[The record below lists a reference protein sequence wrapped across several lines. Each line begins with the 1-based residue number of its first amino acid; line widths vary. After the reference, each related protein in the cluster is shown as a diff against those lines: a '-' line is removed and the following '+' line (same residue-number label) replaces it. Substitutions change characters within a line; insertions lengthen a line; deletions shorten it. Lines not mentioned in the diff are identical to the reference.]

1 MTKTENKREEKKRK
15 VIMPAGIR
23 NKLVAAISM
32 LMVASI
38 MMVSSTYAWFTLST
52 APEVKGITTNVGANG
67 NLEMMLLNKDSYKST
82 ADDLGVVSSTND
94 SYAVQALTVANEK
107 WGNLVDLSDT
117 SYGLNNI
124 VLNPARLNIT
134 GGADGAANTLGLNM
148 LWAPTYGS
156 DGRVIDV
163 TAPTYGGKTENSGTT
178 WVSDDE
184 HAGVRALG
192 TSSGATQR
200 TNAWRAAVAAVA
212 SNSTEA
218 ANSAKSTIKL
228 YGQDLA
234 NIMVGHVQ
242 NNGTAADVYTRK
254 QVESIQSLIN
264 KLKTANDQAG
274 EAIVQA
280 VLAYNLSDQ
289 NMDELSDADVTAII
303 NVLNGKNPSELT
315 NLTYNKTGSE
325 GNTTPTAIKT
335 PAGFEAAQTKWSEND
350 TAISTSKGKVDTL
363 LADENATEF
372 AYAQISPVVDGL
384 IDKTNTTV
392 AGVKNPGKDDLG
404 DMIDDITDKN
414 KGNGAVRIVMGDNSG
429 VYANI
434 ANLVGNYTENTKVHI
449 TYESSGLKLDKDFD
463 AVMRTEVTA
472 LTGVNL
478 VGAITTGNKPAVST
492 AAGTTITLSD
502 TYGYALDF
510 GFRTNAAGSSLQL
523 QTAGVQRV
531 YSGSDAE
538 NTQGSGSYMEFK
550 TADTKVFSVD
560 EVRALMSAIRVAFVT
575 PTNSGYDVLGV
586 AKLNITSNWNDG
598 LGAFEYEGG
607 TEVGNDSLKADLL
620 MCEYTVKDG
629 TLTAG
634 NVKADKTAITALEQ
648 NKAKKIT
655 VVVYIDGDIV
665 DNTMV
670 ANAQKSMSGKLNLQF
685 SSSAELTPMANA
697 RMEAGGENQKGVTYT
712 YREVAKAGGKYT
724 FGGTEYTVNVGYV
737 IAVREGGTGTPYFKL
752 ATADDSTYTQL
763 TINNYT
769 TALTATST
777 GDGG

>member
-67 NLEMMLLNKDSYKST
+67 NLEMMLLNKDSYNST
-82 ADDLGVVSSTND
+82 ADDLGVVSTTND
-94 SYAVQALTVANEK
+94 SYAVQALTIANEK

-124 VLNPARLNIT
+124 VLNPARLNII
-134 GGADGAANTLGLNM
+134 GGAEGAANTLGLNM

-163 TAPTYGGKTENSGTT
+163 TAPTYGGKTEDSGTT
-178 WVSDDE
+178 WISDDG

-192 TSSGATQR
+192 TSSGASQR

-218 ANSAKSTIKL
+218 KNTAISTLTL
-228 YGQDLA
+228 YGQTLA
-234 NIMVGHVQ
+234 NIMVRHVQ
-242 NNGTAADVYTRK
+242 YSEDVGKDVYTLDEIK
-254 QVESIQSLIN
+254 VLQSMVNILQS
-264 KLKTANDQAG
+264 ANAQAG
-274 EAIVQA
+274 DAIVQA

-289 NMDELSDADVTAII
+289 NEDELSDADVTAII
-303 NVLNGKNPSELT
+303 NALNTKKPDELAG
-315 NLTYNKTGSE
+315 LTYSKTDGE
-325 GNTTPTAIKT
+325 GNATPTAMKIPT
-335 PAGFEAAQTKWSEND
+335 GFDDALAKWSENN
-350 TAISTSKGKVDTL
+350 TAIFGSKDKVDSLVNANKSSYTY
-363 LADENATEF
+363 ADIN
-372 AYAQISPVVDGL
+372 SVVDGL
-384 IDKTNTTV
+384 INKVKTKI
-392 AGVKNPGKDDLG
+392 GGIQNPNKDNIG
-404 DMIDDITDKN
+404 DFMNYMTEHEGRIDITMLE
-414 KGNGAVRIVMGDNSG
+414 GSG

-434 ANLVGNYTENTKVHI
+434 ANLVGNYASPIINVIVNYHGSDVTGKTI
-449 TYESSGLKLDKDFD
+449 MS
-463 AVMRTEVTA
+463 TEVT
-472 LTGVNL
+472 TINL
-478 VGAITTGNKPAVST
+478 VGAITTGNKPAVSN

-550 TADTKVFSVD
+550 TADPKVFSVD

-575 PTNSGYDVLGV
+575 PTNSSYDVLGV
-586 AKLNITSNWNDG
+586 AKLNITSNWNDS

-634 NVKADKTAITALEQ
+634 TVKADKTAITALEQ

-697 RMEAGGENQKGVTYT
+697 RMEAGGENQMGVTYK
-712 YREVAKAGGKYT
+712 YSVVANAGEEYT
-724 FGGTEYTVNVGYV
+724 FGSTKYTVNVGYV

-752 ATADDSTYTQL
+752 ATADNSTYTQL

>member
-82 ADDLGVVSSTND
+82 ADDLGVVSTTND
-94 SYAVQALTVANEK
+94 SYAVQPLTIANEK

-134 GGADGAANTLGLNM
+134 GGAEGASDTLGLNM

-163 TAPTYGGKTENSGTT
+163 TAPTYGGKTANSGTT
-178 WVSDDE
+178 WISDDE

-218 ANSAKSTIKL
+218 KNTAISTIKL

-264 KLKTANDQAG
+264 MLKTANDQAG
-274 EAIVQA
+274 DAIVQA

-289 NMDELSDADVTAII
+289 NGDELSDADVTAII
-303 NVLNGKNPSELT
+303 NALNGKKPDGLAG
-315 NLTYNKTGSE
+315 LTYSKTDGE
-325 GNTTPTAIKT
+325 GNATIETAMKTPT
-335 PAGFEAAQTKWSEND
+335 GFEAALAKWTSNN
-350 TAISTSKGKVDTL
+350 TAISDSKNTVETL
-363 LADENATEF
+363 LADKDKEKFTYGE
-372 AYAQISPVVDGL
+372 ISTVVDGL
-384 IDKTNTTV
+384 INKANTTV
-392 AGVKNPGKDDLG
+392 AGVLNPSKEHLDT
-404 DMIDDITDKN
+404 MIDNIMAASK
-414 KGNGAVRIVMGDNSG
+414 VEIVMGDNSG

-434 ANLVGNYTENTKVHI
+434 ANLIGNYTGDTKVTI
-449 TYESSGLKLDKDFD
+449 SYGGLLVNKEFNVEMST
-463 AVMRTEVTA
+463 AVTA
-472 LTGVNL
+472 TTGVNL
-478 VGAITTGNKPAVST
+478 VGAITTGNKPAVSN

-531 YSGSDAE
+531 YSGSEAE

-550 TADTKVFSVD
+550 TANPKVFSVD

-620 MCEYTVKDG
+620 MCEYTVEADG

-712 YREVAKAGGKYT
+712 YREVAKAGEKYT

-737 IAVREGGTGTPYFKL
+737 IAVRKGGTGTPYFKQ
-752 ATADDSTYTQL
+752 ASADDSTYTQL
-763 TINNYT
+763 TLNNYT

>member
-67 NLEMMLLNKDSYKST
+67 NLEMMLLNKDSYDST
-82 ADDLGVVSSTND
+82 ADDLGVVSGTND
-94 SYAVQALTVANEK
+94 SYAVQALTVANVK

-134 GGADGAANTLGLNM
+134 KGAEGAADKLGLNM

-163 TAPTYGGKTENSGTT
+163 TAPTYGGKTNDNGTT

-192 TSSGATQR
+192 TSSGASQR

-218 ANSAKSTIKL
+218 ASSAKSTIKL

-264 KLKTANDQAG
+264 LLMTANDQAG
-274 EAIVQA
+274 NAIVQA

-289 NMDELSDADVTAII
+289 NAEELSDADVTAII
-303 NVLNGKNPSELT
+303 NALDGNKPNELAG
-315 NLTYNKTGSE
+315 LTYGKTDSE

-335 PAGFEAAQTKWSEND
+335 PANFEAAQTKWSENN
-350 TAISTSKGKVDTL
+350 TAISNSKGTVDTL
-363 LADENATEF
+363 LADKNATEF
-372 AYAQISPVVDGL
+372 TYEQIRPVVDGL
-384 IDKTNTTV
+384 IDKSNTTV
-392 AGVKNPGKDDLG
+392 AGVKNPSKDDLG
-404 DMIDDITDKN
+404 TMVDDIIDK
-414 KGNGAVRIVMGDNSG
+414 KVVEIIMGDNSG

-434 ANLVGNYTENTKVHI
+434 ANLVGNYSESTKVHI
-449 TYESSGLKLDKDFD
+449 THNGLSIDKDFN
-463 AVMRTEVTA
+463 AVMSTNVTA
-472 LTGVNL
+472 VTGVNL
-478 VGAITTGNKPAVST
+478 VGAITTGSKPAVSN

-531 YSGSDAE
+531 YSGSEAE

-550 TADTKVFSVD
+550 TADIKVFSVD

-575 PTNSGYDVLGV
+575 PTDSGYDVLGV
-586 AKLNITSNWNDG
+586 AKLNITSRWSDA

-607 TEVGNDSLKADLL
+607 TEVGNDGLKADLL
-620 MCEYTVKDG
+620 MCEYTVGDDG
-629 TLTAG
+629 TLIAG
-634 NVKADKTAITALEQ
+634 DVKADKTAITALEQ

-697 RMEAGGENQKGVTYT
+697 RMEAGGENQQGVTYT
-712 YREVAKAGGKYT
+712 YKEVAKAGEKYT
-724 FGGTEYTVNVGYV
+724 FGGTEYTVNAGYV
-737 IAVREGGTGTPYFKL
+737 IAVRDGGTGTPYFKL
-752 ATADDSTYTQL
+752 AAADDNTYTQL

>member
-67 NLEMMLLNKDSYKST
+67 NLEMMLLNKESYNST

-94 SYAVQALTVANEK
+94 SYAVQALTVANVK

-134 GGADGAANTLGLNM
+134 GGAEGAANTLGLNM

-163 TAPTYGGKTENSGTT
+163 TAPTYGGRTDDNGTT
-178 WVSDDE
+178 WISDDT

-192 TSSGATQR
+192 TSSGASQR

-218 ANSAKSTIKL
+218 KNTAISTIKL

-242 NNGTAADVYTRK
+242 NNDTAADVYTRK

-264 KLKTANDQAG
+264 MLKTANDQAG

-289 NMDELSDADVTAII
+289 NADELSDADVTAII
-303 NVLNGKNPSELT
+303 NALNSKNPNQLAG
-315 NLTYNKTGSE
+315 LTYDKTDGE
-325 GNTTPTAIKT
+325 GNATPTAIKT
-335 PAGFEAAQTKWSEND
+335 PTGFDAAQTKWDANN
-350 TAISTSKGKVDTL
+350 TAISTSKGTVENL
-363 LADENATEF
+363 LANENKTEF
-372 AYAQISPVVDGL
+372 TYAEISGVVDGL
-384 IDKTNTTV
+384 INKANTTV
-392 AGVKNPGKDDLG
+392 AGVLNPSKDKLDT
-404 DMIDDITDKN
+404 MIDNIMDAGK
-414 KGNGAVRIVMGDNSG
+414 VEIVMGDNSG

-434 ANLVGNYTENTKVHI
+434 ANLIGNYSGDTKVTI
-449 TYESSGLKLDKDFD
+449 SYGGLLVNKEFNVEMST
-463 AVMRTEVTA
+463 AVTA
-472 LTGVNL
+472 TTGVDL
-478 VGAITTGNKPAVST
+478 VGAITTGNKPAVSN

-531 YSGSDAE
+531 YSGSEAE

-550 TADTKVFSVD
+550 TANTKVFSVD

-586 AKLNITSNWNDG
+586 AKLNITSQWSDA

-607 TEVGNDSLKADLL
+607 TEVGNDGLKADLL
-620 MCEYTVKDG
+620 MCEYTIENDG

-634 NVKADKTAITALEQ
+634 AVKADKTAITALEQ

-697 RMEAGGENQKGVTYT
+697 RMEAGGENQKNVSYE
-712 YREVAKAGGKYT
+712 YSEVAQAGATYN
-724 FGGTEYTVNVGYV
+724 FGGTDYTVKDGYV
-737 IAVREGGTGTPYFKL
+737 IGVRKGGTGAAYFKR
-752 ATADDSTYTQL
+752 ADAADSTYTQL
-763 TINNYT
+763 TFNNYT